1 MVYTVL
7 ALVLITAGV
16 QISFEWAIA
25 ALVASNVLLLPVF
38 LVQAHRIA
46 HVDVLRPLVIFPRL
60 AVASILMS
68 AVVSAWLQGAPA
80 SAAPGIVLA
89 GAILIGAAGYAA
101 ASFVLVRPD
110 LLNARNFVLRLR
122 AR

>member
-1 MVYTVL
+1 ML

-38 LVQAHRIA
+38 LVQVHRIA